1 MHPQGSVRLQIT
13 IRFVLSFLFLLLGV
27 GYSPFVGAGGGPM
40 IAGQLLVATPE
51 MNDPRFAQSVI
62 YIVRHDK
69 EGAMGLV
76 VNKPVARGSISELLK
91 AVGEEVEGGDL
102 EVILHYGGPVES
114 GKGFVLH
121 TDDYTEDGTEVV
133 CGGMALTADVGILR
147 DIARGRGPQNRLIM
161 LGYAGWAPGQLEGE
175 LLAGAWFIIPAE
187 KELIFD
193 DHPETI
199 WERARDRRKVEL

>member
-1 MHPQGSVRLQIT
+1 
-13 IRFVLSFLFLLLGV
+13 
-27 GYSPFVGAGGGPM
+27 
-40 IAGQLLVATPE
+40 
-51 MNDPRFAQSVI
+51 
-62 YIVRHDK
+62 
-69 EGAMGLV
+69 V

-121 TDDYTEDGTEVV
+121 TDDYTEDETEVV
-133 CGGMALTADVGILR
+133 GGGMAITADVGILR
-147 DIARGRGPQNRLIM
+147 DIARGRGPRNRLIM

-175 LLAGAWFIIPAE
+175 LLAGSWFIIPAE
-187 KELIFD
+187 KELVFD
-193 DHPETI
+193 DHSETK